1 MRAEW
6 WEDLLISTNSL
17 CCYDTW
23 PGGHEDDIWRA
34 EERDESSD
42 WGKRGDKVK
51 LWNKAIS
58 EIFQTSFWPERSGL
72 RPSRL
77 DLGQPSTSSTPRPIN
92 TSIKDTC
99 SENLKKKTAWEI
111 CNLLQKFVISFCH
124 YHSDENSHSSKYYR
138 TVYIEEN
145 TIGICWGDA
154 TPPFC
159 QHFESNNLSHWTF
172 LKDLDL
178 AFTVLFAMAARQF
191 SSLSELSETMMVDF
205 NICVYDIKAII
216 STLLQQ
222 KRHHRSIHRWYHW
235 LPWALRACLPDQT
248 IGPK

>member
-1 MRAEW
+1 MFGTGAVSQPNNICHPQTHDVPMEDSPTRFQRGVHPGDEGRVVS
-6 WEDLLISTNSL
+6 DLLISTNSL

-34 EERDESSD
+34 QERDESSD

-111 CNLLQKFVISFCH
+111 CNLLQKSVISFCH
-124 YHSDENSHSSKYYR
+124 YHSDENSYSSKYYR

-154 TPPFC
+154 TPPL
-159 QHFESNNLSHWTF
+159 LSTF
-172 LKDLDL
+172 WKQQPLPL
-178 AFTVLFAMAARQF
+178 
-191 SSLSELSETMMVDF
+191 
-205 NICVYDIKAII
+205 NI
-216 STLLQQ
+216 S
-222 KRHHRSIHRWYHW
+222 
-235 LPWALRACLPDQT
+235 
-248 IGPK
+248 